1 MAERLGPSLRP
12 TGMRATAVASLFLAG
27 LLVTGCGTSGDAPD
41 AAGTASTA
49 PATACPTAGDGAVV
63 VAHADLDG
71 DGAAEAVTYSP
82 ATAGCGPLLSATV
95 QGTSG
100 SVALDDDL
108 PIRPADSFAISVPG
122 RSGDVAV
129 VVQKHPRG
137 GFQVVLLAWSAGAG
151 LSTLNVDDHPVFP
164 FVATD
169 VEPSPITA
177 RCVRD
182 GFEIDQARRHEPVGV
197 VPAWDVERTRYTLN
211 GTTTTAGRTEEI
223 ADNVLEKQLRA
234 DYRDLLRHVLFE
246 NCRAGS

>member
-1 MAERLGPSLRP
+1 MAERQGPSLRH
-12 TGMRATAVASLFLAG
+12 TGMRVTAVASLLLAG
-27 LLVTGCGTSGDAPD
+27 LLVAGCGTSDDAPD
-41 AAGTASTA
+41 AAGTA
-49 PATACPTAGDGAVV
+49 PATACPATGGGAVV

-71 DGAAEAVTYSP
+71 DGAAETVSYRP
-82 ATAGCGPLLSATV
+82 ATAQCGALLSATV
-95 QGTSG
+95 RGTSG
-100 SVALDDDL
+100 STALDEDL
-108 PIRPADSFAISVPG
+108 PIRPSDSFAISVPG
-122 RSGDVAV
+122 RPGDIAV

-169 VEPSPITA
+169 VEPAPIAA
-177 RCVRD
+177 RCVQD

-223 ADNVLEKQLRA
+223 ADNVLEKQLRT
-234 DYRDLLRHVLFE
+234 DYPDLLRRALFE